1 MENPRITGQRT
12 RPIQNLIG
20 PFVRF
25 AQLEAAGGILLAI
38 STVVAL
44 VWANSQWAASYEHL
58 WHTNLSIGFGKW
70 ALVQDLHEWINDG
83 LMAIFFFLVGLEIKR
98 EFLVGELSN
107 WKNAAFPIAAAIGG
121 TVLPALFYL
130 GANRGGA
137 AEHGWGIPMATDI
150 AFTLGVLALLG
161 NRVPLSL
168 KVFVTALAIVDDI
181 LAVLVIAVFY
191 TEEIS
196 FFSLGMGLFGI
207 AVSYVANRMGVRKPI
222 VYALIGAFVWL
233 AMLKSGVHATIAGIL
248 LAFTIPAKTYLD
260 PVDFLAGARKLLQ
273 EMEHPAHSGEA
284 LITSEQ
290 QQHAIHEL
298 EEKCE
303 LVQPPL
309 HRIEHALQPWVT
321 FAIMPIFALANA
333 GVPFLGSIGPALKS
347 PVTLGILAGLFV
359 GKPLGISLFAWLSTK
374 MRVASLPEGVL
385 WRQILGVSWLCGI
398 GFTMSLFIAALG
410 LGDAALIDIAKI
422 AILAASLG
430 SAMAGSLVLLATRRQ
445 TT

>member
-1 MENPRITGQRT
+1 
-12 RPIQNLIG
+12 
-20 PFVRF
+20 VRF
-25 AQLEAAGGILLAI
+25 AKLEAAGGILLAI

-58 WHTNLSIGFGKW
+58 WHTGVSLGFGKW
-70 ALVQDLHEWINDG
+70 TLAQDLHEWINDG
-83 LMAIFFFLVGLEIKR
+83 LMALFFFLVGLEIKR
-98 EFLVGELSN
+98 EFLVGELSS

-121 TVLPALFYL
+121 TVLPALFYF
-130 GANRGGA
+130 GANRGSA

-191 TEEIS
+191 TAEIS
-196 FFSLGMGLFGI
+196 FLSLGMGLFGI
-207 AVSYVANRMGVRKPI
+207 VVSYAANRMGVRKPI
-222 VYALIGAFVWL
+222 VYALIGAFVWV

-248 LAFTIPAKTYLD
+248 LAFTIPARTYLD

-284 LITSEQ
+284 LLTSEQ

-333 GVPFLGSIGPALKS
+333 GVPFLGAIGPALKS
-347 PVTLGILAGLFV
+347 PVTLGILAGLFA
-359 GKPLGISLFAWLSTK
+359 GKPLGISLFAWVSTK
-374 MRVASLPEGVL
+374 MRIASLPEGVV
-385 WRQILGVSWLCGI
+385 WRQIFGVSWLCGI

-422 AILAASLG
+422 GILAASLG
-430 SAMAGSLVLLATRRQ
+430 SGIAGSLVLLTTRRQ
-445 TT
+445 TV